1 MRLYKSFNES
11 VFVAFLLCTEFMFP
25 FTSLKFSLC
34 SNQKIVFFI
43 FKIVRYEFFT
53 IKKRRS
59 KVFACLPW
67 WKFISII
74 LVDPLVGSFCEYC
87 ARFLTYLFWFNF
99 MLTPRK
105 WNYTRLRY
113 QKKRALVIFCLL
125 FFWYLVY
132 SHLYDPNLFFWI

>member
-43 FKIVRYEFFT
+43 FKIVRYEFFYDKEKE
-53 IKKRRS
+53 IKS
-59 KVFACLPW
+59 ICL
-67 WKFISII
+67 SS
-74 LVDPLVGSFCEYC
+74 LVEIYFDNIGWSLG
-87 ARFLTYLFWFNF
+87 RFLLQVLRPPLDLPF
-99 MLTPRK
+99 LIPRK
-105 WNYTRLRY
+105 GNYTIMRY